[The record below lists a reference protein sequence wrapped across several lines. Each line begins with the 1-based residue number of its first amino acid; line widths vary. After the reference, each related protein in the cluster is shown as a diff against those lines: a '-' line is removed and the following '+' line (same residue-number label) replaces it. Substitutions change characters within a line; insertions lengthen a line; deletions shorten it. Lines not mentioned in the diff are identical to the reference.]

1 MCISFLAQCS
11 QFAVPLMKNKNDVM
25 TQNIII
31 LYRCRRR
38 ETVCHISYAL
48 KEWSL
53 VLANEKYTRY
63 LA

>member
-25 TQNIII
+25 TQNII
-31 LYRCRRR
+31 CRRR

-48 KEWSL
+48 NEWSL
-53 VLANEKYTRY
+53 VLVNEKYPRY